1 MVIAAGEVALFG
13 WWGFAALVVVTWAV
27 RLWRRRR

>member
-1 MVIAAGEVALFG
+1 MIIAAGEVALFG
-13 WWGFAALVVVTWAV
+13 WWGFAALVLVSLAL